1 MPVVDW
7 ENDFRNARL
16 DRTKIVDYL
25 LDAATPRGAAKSR
38 FFRSIGFVPSRWE
51 ELAAALRSQA
61 RGARLREVS
70 TPWGL
75 KVIAVGPLDAP
86 NGRRYK
92 ITTVWIVEAS
102 RTRLVTAYPQ
112 PGSKP

>member
-1 MPVVDW
+1 MDW
-7 ENDFRNARL
+7 DNDFRKAHV

-38 FFRSIGFVPSRWE
+38 FFRSIGFAPSRWE
-51 ELAAALRSQA
+51 VLAAALRTQA
-61 RGARLREVS
+61 RGSQWREIS

-92 ITTVWIVEAS
+92 ITTVWIVGAS

-112 PGSKP
+112 LGSRP